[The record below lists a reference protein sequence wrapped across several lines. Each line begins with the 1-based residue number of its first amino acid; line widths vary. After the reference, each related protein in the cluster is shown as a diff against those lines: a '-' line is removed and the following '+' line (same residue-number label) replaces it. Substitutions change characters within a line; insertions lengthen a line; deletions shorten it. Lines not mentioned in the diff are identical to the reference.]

1 MYRLL
6 LTDDS
11 FRELNIPLNPADRRE
26 LETRIRKSEI
36 LDPIPTWRSY
46 VLMGYDQY
54 ELCMKYHRAF
64 RWTEQF
70 FARKGDAVAWVC
82 RQQLKRGDITW
93 TAKAWL
99 IYRLYETL
107 KTEERKRE
115 AKEQFQYKRLSP
127 SLRTEAPTDHT
138 TESPAM
144 LALVGSEYSLHR
156 DTVRRYAVFGRN
168 IDKLETM
175 FPGARSRI
183 LTGDLDIKFRHMPGI
198 MRMPQEELK
207 RQIED
212 PKCHKLIPPE
222 TNERNENKTTER
234 RRRRDIRLQPGIKQ
248 MPAYDPDAE
257 LNGLGFTIE
266 TWIKAVART
275 GRSADLR
282 HATREGRQQL
292 QNALRRLRL
301 ETDCLYRML
310 EEHEHE

>member
-1 MYRLL
+1 MYRMLMA
-6 LTDDS
+6 DNA
-11 FRELNIPLNPADRRE
+11 FRELDIPLNPAARRD
-26 LETRIRKSEI
+26 LDTKVRKNI
-36 LDPIPTWRSY
+36 VMDIIPTWRSF
-46 VLMGYDQY
+46 VLMGYEQFD
-54 ELCMKYHRAF
+54 LCMKYHRDF
-64 RWTEQF
+64 RWKEQF
-70 FARKGDAVAWVC
+70 FTRKGDAVAWIC
-82 RQQLKRGDITW
+82 RQQLKRTDIVW
-93 TAKAWL
+93 TARVWL

-107 KTEERKRE
+107 KTEERRRE

-127 SLRTEAPTDHT
+127 SLHTENQ
-138 TESPAM
+138 TENSQESIAM
-144 LALVGSEYSLHR
+144 LTQVGQEYSLNR
-156 DTVRRYAVFGRN
+156 ETVRRYAVFGRN
-168 IDKLETM
+168 IDKLEQM
-175 FPGARSRI
+175 YPGVRARI

-198 MRMPQEELK
+198 MRMPPEELK
-207 RQIED
+207 KQIED

-310 EEHEHE
+310 EENEYD